1 MKTMIIGLSPEYNY
15 PGSFEEWKSNN
26 TYYASN
32 HGASFICQAL
42 LRQFDADYID
52 DFSDIPVLRNKYDV
66 CVLALSTHI
75 HRKRDISYLADVVEK
90 LDMKTIALSLGM
102 EDYIAAAN
110 DIVELHPSVIRLLH
124 LVSERSEAIGVRGP
138 HTASILQK
146 HGFNNIIPVGC
157 PSLQWQLKD
166 NIRIHKNKSMT
177 KPLNVYHRTMSSYAL
192 EAMKSA
198 TILGQDFLDEVI
210 FTNNRNNDDSL
221 HRHEMSQYLEL
232 HDYKT
237 VLAIINRNGIF
248 PNRYELWYDIIGAHD
263 FVIGPRLHGC
273 IAALSQGVPAVLV
286 PRDLRVKEV
295 ADFYNIPT
303 ASIEDMRKK
312 SIRQIFDEAD
322 FSIFKKTHKKRYKN
336 YYAFLEKNKL
346 VHKLNS
352 PTLYDDDSFEVS
364 LKEGSLKEVSL
375 TEGSL
380 KEFSLKLT
388 FNIS

>member
-15 PGSFEEWKSNN
+15 PGSFEKWKSNN

-52 DFSDIPVLRNKYDV
+52 DFSDISSLRNKYDV

-146 HGFNNIIPVGC
+146 HGFDNIIPVGC

-166 NIRIHKNKSMT
+166 NIHIHKNKSMT
-177 KPLNVYHRTMSSYAL
+177 KPLIAYHRTMSAYAL

-210 FTNNRNNDDSL
+210 FTNNRNNDDLL
-221 HRHEMSQYLEL
+221 HKQEMSQYLQFY
-232 HDYKT
+232 DYKT
-237 VLAIINRNGIF
+237 VLTTINRNGIF
-248 PNRYELWYDIIGAHD
+248 PNRYKLWFDIIGAHD
-263 FVIGPRLHGC
+263 FVIGARLHGC
-273 IAALSQGVPAVLV
+273 IAALIQGVPAVLV
-286 PRDLRVKEV
+286 PRDLRMMEI

-303 ASIEDMRKK
+303 VSIEDIQKK
-312 SIRQIFDEAD
+312 SIGQIFDEVD
-322 FSIFKKTHKKRYKN
+322 FSNFKKTYKDRYKN
-336 YYAFLEKNKL
+336 YYIL
-346 VHKLNS
+346 S
-352 PTLYDDDSFEVS
+352 
-364 LKEGSLKEVSL
+364 
-375 TEGSL
+375 
-380 KEFSLKLT
+380 
-388 FNIS
+388 